1 MSAKLDLH
9 PGTCARCASAHRR
22 ASPHWS
28 YSLLTRATLLHTL
41 VGILL
46 LVLHFG
52 VDKRDE
58 AAWSEP
64 PPCLPPWCLFDSLT
78 PVVAAL
84 CRDRSSAMSMILIA
98 VASFGVRRN
107 DIHSL
112 ASRACSCP
120 HACALHTVDDHVRGA
135 AGLPGALHALLAA
148 ARRDAHHQQ
157 RLPPAGPWPPTPF
170 ANLLA
175 LIGVSVVS
183 GSLMPPARYATPTS
197 TINAPRCS
205 QTSRRRASA
214 STWRRLPASRRCGW
228 QGRSRSRTASFR
240 RSAMCTSRRMPART
254 HGSAKRMSA
263 PTTAPRPPRAAT
275 SATRLT
281 AA

>member
-1 MSAKLDLH
+1 
-9 PGTCARCASAHRR
+9 
-22 ASPHWS
+22 
-28 YSLLTRATLLHTL
+28 
-41 VGILL
+41 
-46 LVLHFG
+46 
-52 VDKRDE
+52 
-58 AAWSEP
+58 
-64 PPCLPPWCLFDSLT
+64 
-78 PVVAAL
+78 
-84 CRDRSSAMSMILIA
+84 MILIA

-112 ASRACSCP
+112 ASRALLLTR
-120 HACALHTVDDHVRGA
+120 ACCKQLTITC
-135 AGLPGALHALLAA
+135 A
-148 ARRDAHHQQ
+148 ARPASQVHFMLYSLLLVAMLTINNAYL
-157 RLPPAGPWPPTPF
+157 LPVRVPPTPF

-175 LIGVSVVS
+175 LIGVSVVVES
-183 GSLMPPARYATPTS
+183 SVSLTPPARYATPTS

-214 STWRRLPASRRCGW
+214 SMWRRLPASRRCGW
-228 QGRSRSRTASFR
+228 QGRSQSRTASFR
-240 RSAMCTSRRMPART
+240 RFARCTSRRTPART